1 MNITVARTSDKEYGR
16 YIKALFCGDPG
27 AGKTLISSTF
37 PNPLYASAEG
47 GLMSVADR
55 AVPFVKIEAI
65 EQLQIIRANL
75 SQPAEVRQTLF
86 GMPVDSII
94 VDTIDEVARLLV
106 RERLEAN
113 KKEQMAMADWGWLG
127 DQLRAIIRSFRNL
140 DMHVVFTCH
149 LKSAEDSETGRIFFK
164 PAIQGAVGDEI
175 AGYVDL
181 ALLLK
186 AQPMSRVVGNETERV
201 LYRYLQTYPD
211 PTHPWIK
218 DRSGRLPQEF
228 EVTFENDFDRM
239 NHLIYGE
246 GEVEVEVATPEVEE
260 EPQAVPE
267 ESVPEPSHSDPQ
279 ETETPVEQNLTD
291 GVDDSPPVGEMPY
304 TCADCGT
311 GFDNPDQKDLSEFKI
326 GRHLCAPCYREA
338 SKPKARKA
346 S

>member
-1 MNITVARTSDKEYGR
+1 MNISVTRTSDKEYGH
-16 YIKALFCGDPG
+16 YIKVLFCGDPG

-55 AVPFVKIEAI
+55 AVPFVKISAT

-75 SQPAEVRQTLF
+75 SQPPEVRQSLL
-86 GMPVDSII
+86 GMPVDTII
-94 VDTIDEVARLLV
+94 IDTIDEVARLLI
-106 RERLEAN
+106 RERCEAN

-127 DQLRAIIRSFRNL
+127 DQLRSIIRGFRNL

-149 LKSAEDSETGRIFFK
+149 LKQAEDSETGRLFFK

-186 AQPMSRVVGNETERV
+186 AQPMSKVVDNETERV
-201 LYRYLQTYPD
+201 LYRYLQTFPD

-218 DRSGRLPQEF
+218 DRSGKLPQEV
-228 EVTFENDFDRM
+228 EVNFENDFDRM
-239 NHLIYGE
+239 QALIYGQHP
-246 GEVEVEVATPEVEE
+246 VEVEVATPEVEE
-260 EPQAVPE
+260 TPAVVEEPVP
-267 ESVPEPSHSDPQ
+267 
-279 ETETPVEQNLTD
+279 ETETPVEAPSEEQSA
-291 GVDDSPPVGEMPY
+291 VSPTGDMPY
-304 TCADCGT
+304 TCDECGT
-311 GFDNPDQKDLSEFKI
+311 GFDNHDQADLSEYKYR
-326 GRHLCAPCYREA
+326 RHLCTTCYREV
-338 SKPKARKA
+338 STKKKA

>member
-16 YIKALFCGDPG
+16 YIKALICGDPG

-55 AVPFVKIEAI
+55 AVPFVKIEAS

-75 SQPAEVRQTLF
+75 SQPPEVRASLF
-86 GMPVDSII
+86 GMPVDSVII
-94 VDTIDEVARLLV
+94 DTIDEVARLLV
-106 RERLEAN
+106 RERIESN

-127 DQLRAIIRSFRNL
+127 DQLRAIIRGYRNL

-149 LKSAEDSETGRIFFK
+149 LKSAEDSETGRIYFK

-186 AQPMSRVVGNETERV
+186 AQPTTRVIGNDTERV
-201 LYRYLQTYPD
+201 LYRFLQTFPD
-211 PTHPWIK
+211 PTHPWVK

-239 NHLIYGE
+239 NTLIYGGE
-246 GEVEVEVATPEVEE
+246 EVEVEVATPEVEE
-260 EPQAVPE
+260 EPQEVTPPEAPE
-267 ESVPEPSHSDPQ
+267 ETS
-279 ETETPVEQNLTD
+279 TPVEEPASAQEE
-291 GVDDSPPVGEMPY
+291 VSPTGDMPY

-338 SKPKARKA
+338 SKPKKKA